1 MIRAI
6 EALLMTLLKG
16 LGLHVGKLALGD
28 FLAVIIVSGF
38 VWIILS
44 AIAGNLLLTLI
55 GKRIQQEKLDK
66 ALSAVVVLLGLGTF
80 YGGFYLYSIGF

>member
-1 MIRAI
+1 
-6 EALLMTLLKG
+6 LLKG